1 MEGSAR
7 NGEICPKLL
16 NLIPKDREWFHDD
29 KSSHGCCNTEEKK
42 LELRLG
48 PPGGDEGCLAMKKNT
63 DNRNKN
69 KNMLN
74 VKHETEDKSLLCLG
88 RHFSPST
95 TKTTAVPHSSQK
107 RTAPGPVVGWP
118 PVRSFRKNLASASSS
133 KAGNESSNGGQG
145 KCDAEK
151 PFESKTKGLFV
162 KINMDGVPI
171 GRKVDLNAYSSYEQ
185 LSSAVD
191 KLFRGLLAAQIDSSG
206 RGNKLGEERPI
217 TRLLDGNGEYT
228 LTYED
233 NEGDKMLVGDVPWH
247 MFVSSVKRLRVI
259 KSSEVS
265 SALTFGSSKQEK
277 MKH

>member
-1 MEGSAR
+1 MEGCSR
-7 NGEICPKLL
+7 NGEISQRLL
-16 NLIPKDREWFHDD
+16 YLIPKDREWFHDE

-48 PPGGDEGCLAMKKNT
+48 PPGCDEDCLAT
-63 DNRNKN
+63 NKD
-69 KNMLN
+69 
-74 VKHETEDKSLLCLG
+74 TEDKSLLCLG
-88 RHFSPST
+88 NCISLST
-95 TKTTAVPHSSQK
+95 DKPTAVPHSSQK
-107 RTAPGPVVGWP
+107 RTAPGPLVGWP
-118 PVRSFRKNLASASSS
+118 PVRSFRKNIASGSSS
-133 KAGNESSNGGQG
+133 KAGNGSSNGGQSRL
-145 KCDAEK
+145 AQ
-151 PFESKTKGLFV
+151 PKTKCLFV

-171 GRKVDLNAYSSYEQ
+171 GRKVDLNAYNSYEH

-191 KLFRGLLAAQIDSSG
+191 RLFRDLLAAQREKKQG
-206 RGNKLGEERPI
+206 KKKPI
-217 TRLLDGNGEYT
+217 TGLLDGNGEYT

-233 NEGDKMLVGDVPWH
+233 SDGDKMLVGDVPWH